1 MSTTK
6 QAGITPADKAECVR
20 LAIAFGEAC
29 LVERKFMPMV
39 DVLAT
44 IDARDD
50 ARRALCKFVVAL
62 ATKARETT

>member
-20 LAIAFGEAC
+20 LVLEYGESMLKIRCQNQLDRYMKAQHE
-29 LVERKFMPMV
+29 LSEF
-39 DVLAT
+39 A
-44 IDARDD
+44 
-50 ARRALCKFVVAL
+50 VAL